1 MAKEKEVFDR
11 IKVDKRKARD
21 ISLDGPSLKSAY
33 RATQNLPQA
42 VLKVSSYSHGQG
54 RAAAHL
60 DYISRKGDLEV
71 EDPQGNRLSDP
82 EELKERIED
91 WAMDFDTR
99 KRSRDTV
106 NIVLSAPSGSEL
118 GAVENSVREFAQS
131 QFGETNDYLF
141 AIHNDT
147 DNPHGHLMVKMRG
160 YDGEKLNP
168 GKEDLRLWREQ
179 FAQSL
184 RDNGIEVDATPRYA
198 RGVGSKSSNQK
209 LIHLRKRKTPDVDKE
224 AVKEVIKDIS
234 EKKDQRKKP
243 WSIAAKKRTA
253 EYKDELKELSNAI
266 RTSSSDN
273 ENLEKIAS
281 AISEH
286 ADKIPEPRTKAEEI
300 QTKFI
305 QHQKESE
312 RER

>member
-1 MAKEKEVFDR
+1 MDKEKEIFDR
-11 IKVDKRKARD
+11 VKVDKRKTRD
-21 ISLDGPSLKSAY
+21 INLDGPGLKSAF
-33 RATQNLPQA
+33 RATQKLPQA
-42 VLKVSSYSHGQG
+42 VLKVSSYSHGKG

-60 DYISRKGDLEV
+60 EYISRKGDLEV

-91 WAMDFDTR
+91 WSMDFDKR

-118 GAVENSVREFAQS
+118 GAVENSVREFAQA

-160 YDGEKLNP
+160 YDGEKLDP
-168 GKEDLRLWREQ
+168 GKEELRLWREQ

-198 RGVGSKSSNQK
+198 RGVGSKSSKQK
-209 LIHLRKRKTPDVDKE
+209 LIHLRKRQTPDVDKN
-224 AVKEVIKDIS
+224 AIKEVIKDIS
-234 EKKDQRKKP
+234 EKKDQSKKP
-243 WSIAAKKRTA
+243 WSIAAKKKTA
-253 EYKDELKELSNAI
+253 EYKAELKELSEKI
-266 RTSSSDN
+266 KSSNKDN
-273 ENLEKIAS
+273 ETLDKIAT
-281 AISEH
+281 AISVH
-286 ADKIPEPRTKAEEI
+286 AEKIPEPKTKAEEI
-300 QTKFI
+300 QRQYI
-305 QHQKESE
+305 QHQQDSE
-312 RER
+312 QER